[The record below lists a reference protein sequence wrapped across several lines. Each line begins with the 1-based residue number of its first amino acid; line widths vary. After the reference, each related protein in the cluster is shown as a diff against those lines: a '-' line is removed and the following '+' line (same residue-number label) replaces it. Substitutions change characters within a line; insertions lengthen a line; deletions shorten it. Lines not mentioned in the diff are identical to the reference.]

1 MPTRAHRFVLV
12 VALLAALA
20 AAAPA
25 RAEIK
30 IEVRPDGRKVMVNT
44 GRAASQ
50 PPAAS
55 ALLFEAPAAA
65 RPAAARS
72 GIRHAVARDRY
83 LPLVEEHS
91 GRHGLDPRLV
101 LAVVEVE
108 SAYRPNARSHKGA
121 MGLMQL
127 MPATAAG
134 LDVDDPY
141 DPDQNLRGGTA
152 YLARMVERFG
162 TLELALAAYNAGPE
176 AVARHD
182 GVPPYRE
189 TREYVER
196 VLALYH
202 GREVALSG
210 AAGAPR
216 GRKPYIVREAD
227 GRMVL
232 TTDPSP

>member
-1 MPTRAHRFVLV
+1 
-12 VALLAALA
+12 LAASAL
-20 AAAPA
+20 PA

-30 IEVRPDGRKVMVNT
+30 IELRPDGRRVMVNN
-44 GRAASQ
+44 GRAALSSTL
-50 PPAAS
+50 PAAT
-55 ALLFEAPAAA
+55 AAGFPAVPAAA

-83 LPLVEEHS
+83 LPLVEAHS
-91 GRHGLDPRLV
+91 GRYGLDPRLV

-108 SAYRPNARSHKGA
+108 SAYRPDARSHKGA

-176 AVARHD
+176 AVERYD

-202 GREVALSG
+202 GREVTLPG
-210 AAGAPR
+210 ASGAPR